1 MTPEQTHAT
10 RQAENYRAAEA
21 KIREH
26 IKTFDGK
33 KLTPADKKHVRE
45 MERNADRNR
54 TKARN
59 WQATADGAAR

>member
-10 RQAENYRAAEA
+10 RQAEIARDAEA

-33 KLTPADKKHVRE
+33 KLTPADKKHVRA
-45 MERNADRNR
+45 MERNAERSR
-54 TKARN
+54 KKALN
-59 WQATADGAAR
+59 WQAQADAS